1 MLESVD
7 PGLRGVL
14 LAILEEIEKQQKE
27 RVTKDEFIEL
37 KQIVAELVE
46 AQKRTEARV
55 EELAEAQ
62 KRTEARVE
70 ELAEAQKRTEARVE
84 ELAEAQK
91 RTEVRVEEL
100 AEAQKRTEVRVEELA
115 EAQKRTEAR
124 VEELAEAQKRT
135 ETEITKLSRSL
146 RETRQMVGGLSDTVG
161 YGLEDRAIAT
171 LPRLVKERYGIE
183 PVNGFVRKFIEINGK
198 ETELNMFGSG
208 YKDGRKWFVVGEG
221 KAKLS
226 IKDVDR
232 FEKLLNRLKTGKVVG
247 DHIVSLMVT
256 YSTRP
261 ATENYARSKGIEI
274 IWSYE
279 LTQF

>member
-1 MLESVD
+1 MSISVQLFRMLESVD

-62 KRTEARVE
+62 KRTEV
-70 ELAEAQKRTEARVE
+70 
-84 ELAEAQK
+84 
-91 RTEVRVEEL
+91 
-100 AEAQKRTEVRVEELA
+100 
-115 EAQKRTEAR
+115 R